1 MKSTAM
7 KQADEQLVIDIKKRM
22 RRPIVMIGLM
32 GAGKTRI
39 GQALAQ
45 VLDVPFYDS
54 DHEIEA
60 AAGMKIPQIFEKFGE
75 EYFRDGE
82 RRVLKR
88 ILDEGLC
95 VLATG
100 GGAVMNEQ
108 TAEIIWNRSVCIWL
122 RADLDTLVE
131 RTSKTD
137 TRPLLKQGD
146 PREILG
152 TLIDQ
157 RYPVYENADI
167 VVDSREGD
175 VKNVINEAMEKLD
188 AYLSRF

>member
-1 MKSTAM
+1 MNV
-7 KQADEQLVIDIKKRM
+7 KQTDKQLVLEIKKRM
-22 RRPIVMIGLM
+22 RRPIVLIGLM
-32 GAGKTRI
+32 GAGKTHV
-39 GQALAQ
+39 GQALAKA
-45 VLDVPFYDS
+45 LEVPFYDS

-100 GGAVMNEQ
+100 GGAVMNTE
-108 TAEIIWNRSVCIWL
+108 TAEVIWNRSVCLWL
-122 RADLDTLVE
+122 RADLDTLVA
-131 RTSKTD
+131 RTARTN
-137 TRPLLKQGD
+137 TRPLLQQGD

-152 TLIDQ
+152 RLIDQ

-175 VKNVINEAMEKLD
+175 VNNVINEAMEKLD
-188 AYLSRF
+188 AYLSRHL